1 MKILLTG
8 GNGFI
13 GHNLA
18 IYLKSKG
25 NDVTILDSLSV
36 NNLLSFTDS
45 EIVNQKLGGK
55 LLPLV
60 PQNILKFHIF
70 QLGYM

>member
-18 IYLKSKG
+18 IFLKKKG
-25 NDVTILDSLSV
+25 HQVNVLDSLSV
-36 NNLLSFTDS
+36 NNLLSFTDN
-45 EIVNQKLGGK
+45 EIVNQKLYR
-55 LLPLV
+55 L
-60 PQNILKFHIF
+60 ILNHAVC
-70 QLGYM
+70 Q